1 MSSQADQLE
10 TIGLMAAHEAA
21 MADFYSAYAARFPDS
36 AHLFT
41 SLATAE
47 RDHARRIADFTGG
60 VRAGTV
66 RIKPGRFPYAALLN
80 SLELVREQVS
90 EAQKPEL
97 TLVKALSVA
106 HDLESGLIES
116 RYFEVVEGDSPE
128 LRSLLQLLA
137 EEIEE
142 HRALL
147 QEAWEKERQR
157 SP

>member
-1 MSSQADQLE
+1 MPSQDDQLE
-10 TIGLMAAHEAA
+10 AIGLIAAHENGVL
-21 MADFYSAYAARFPDS
+21 DLYSAYAARFPDS
-36 AHLFT
+36 ADLFT

-47 RDHARRIADFTGG
+47 RDHARRIADFAGQ

-66 RIKPGRFPYAALLN
+66 RINPGRFPHATLLN
-80 SLELVREQVS
+80 SLEFIREQVS
-90 EAQKPEL
+90 EAQNPEL

-106 HDLESGLIES
+106 HDLETGLIE
-116 RYFEVVEGDSPE
+116 RCYFAVVEGDSPD

-137 EEIEE
+137 EETED
-142 HRALL
+142 HCALL

>member
-1 MSSQADQLE
+1 MPSQAEQLQ

-21 MADFYSAYAARFPDS
+21 MADLYSACAARFPDS
-36 AHLFT
+36 TQLFT
-41 SLATAE
+41 TLATAE
-47 RDHARRIADFTGG
+47 RDHARRLTDFAAG

-66 RIKPGRFPYAALLN
+66 RINPGRFPHAELLN
-80 SLELVREQVS
+80 SLEFVREQVS

-106 HDLESGLIES
+106 YDLENALIES

-128 LRSLLQLLA
+128 LRNLLQRLA
-137 EEIEE
+137 AELAE

-147 QEAWEKERQR
+147 EEALEKERQQ